1 MASDNP
7 SGADNQQETA
17 GSMDQLDPMWIAGLV
32 DGEGCFSF
40 SAPVHR
46 NLFMHRHRGW
56 QLQTAFQVYQ
66 HRDRLKVL
74 DDLRTCFGC
83 GGIASKGPKSSV
95 MTYSV
100 TARRHLEEVILP
112 FFEDHPIQ
120 VKTADF
126 TAFAWIVRAMGR
138 REHLTEAGFERIV
151 RLSYTMNLHG
161 KQRARSIDEVLAGSS
176 ETARQAVS

>member
-1 MASDNP
+1 
-7 SGADNQQETA
+7 
-17 GSMDQLDPMWIAGLV
+17 MDQLDPMWIAGFV
-32 DGEGCFSF
+32 DGEGCC

-66 HRDRLKVL
+66 HRDHLKVL
-74 DDLRTCFGC
+74 DDLCTYFGC
-83 GGIASKGPKSSV
+83 GWIASRGPNSSV
-95 MTYSV
+95 MTYFV
-100 TARRHLEEVILP
+100 TARRHLEEVIVP